1 MKYKVGDNVK
11 VRDDLEVGEVYGGM
25 DFVSGM
31 EKNKGKVV
39 TISDIADSKYYIIEE
54 DDYWYKYS
62 EEMFESC
69 GFEIINNVTPET
81 VNINGGIRFCDKCQE
96 DSIAYRIKEHFTPGN
111 ALNFI
116 FMKCDNGK
124 ILVSKK
130 QFKHLLELSN
140 SVEVAND
147 YELEFVDEIE
157 LGG

>member
-1 MKYKVGDNVK
+1 MKYKVGDYVK

-25 DFVSGM
+25 YFVSAM
-31 EKNKGKVV
+31 NKNKGKVV
-39 TISDIADSKYYIIEE
+39 TISDIANSKYYIIEK
-54 DDYWYKYS
+54 DDCRYKYS

-69 GFEIINNVTPET
+69 GFQIANNFTPET

-111 ALNFI
+111 VLNFI

-140 SVEVAND
+140 SVNVSED
-147 YELEFVDEIE
+147 YELEFVDE
-157 LGG
+157 LKY